1 MNPSPGL
8 KAFADGLTLAR
19 HPSLRAY
26 VWLPAGV
33 SLAIIVA
40 GLYIGLGYLA
50 DLTAGLVAGLP
61 GWLSWLEVL
70 LAPLLYLLAI
80 LIGAWSF
87 ALLAVLIASPFLGAF
102 SLALERIRF
111 GSAPALTT
119 GLWTD
124 VSRSIARE
132 LRKLGYYLPR
142 LLVVFLLTLI
152 PVVNLA
158 SPAIWLLFGA
168 WTMAVQFVD
177 YPTENRQEPFSATLA
192 KLHANRGAALAFGA
206 CATAV
211 LAIPLLNFLLIPVA
225 VAGGTL
231 LWHYLDGGAER
242 PTSPGGTEQRS

>member
-1 MNPSPGL
+1 MNPSRGL

-26 VWLPAGV
+26 VWLPAAV
-33 SLAIIVA
+33 SLVIIVA
-40 GLYIGLGYLA
+40 GLYIGLSYLT

-61 GWLSWLEVL
+61 DWLSWLELL
-70 LAPLLYLLAI
+70 LAPLMYVLGI

-87 ALLAVLIASPFLGAF
+87 ALLAVVIASPFLGAF
-102 SLALERIRF
+102 SLALERVRF
-111 GSAPALTT
+111 GSAPEVTT

-124 VSRSIARE
+124 VTRSITRE

-142 LLVVFLLTLI
+142 LLGVFLLTLI

-177 YPTENRQEPFSATLA
+177 YPTENRQEPFSATLG
-192 KLHANRGAALAFGA
+192 KLRANRGAALAFGA
-206 CATAV
+206 CATV
-211 LAIPLLNFLLIPVA
+211 TLAIPLLNFLLIPVA

-231 LWHYLDGGAER
+231 FWHYVDGGTER
-242 PTSPGGTEQRS
+242 PTSSGGGPG